1 MSSAFFVTGTDTGA
15 GKTLVTAALLLAA
28 ATRGVPSLGLKPIA
42 SGSEADAQGRLR
54 NEDALALQAAASVK
68 LPYEHVNPVT
78 FGPAIA
84 PHLAAA
90 EAGLTLRA
98 ADVAARC
105 RAVAGANPQ
114 QLLLIE
120 GAGGWRVPLNAQ
132 ESFADIPR
140 ALGIPVVLVVGLRLG
155 CVNHALLTAE
165 AIRHD
170 GLRLA
175 AWVGTQVEPG
185 MARLQDNLQTL
196 RERIDAPL
204 LGWIPWHAGI
214 RPEEAHA
221 CLDPGP
227 LLAGL
232 APVLS

>member
-1 MSSAFFVTGTDTGA
+1 VASAFFVTGTDTGA
-15 GKTLVTAALLLAA
+15 GKTLVSAALLLAA
-28 ATRGVPSLGLKPIA
+28 ARRGVRSLGLKPIA
-42 SGSEADAQGRLR
+42 SGSEPDPHGRLR

-68 LPYEHVNPVT
+68 LPYEEVNPVT
-78 FGPAIA
+78 LGPAIA

-90 EAGLTLRA
+90 EAAIRLRA

-105 RAVAGANPQ
+105 RAVARANPHE
-114 QLLLIE
+114 LLLIE
-120 GAGGWRVPLNAQ
+120 GAGGWRVPLNAD

-175 AWVGTQVEPG
+175 AWVATQVEPG
-185 MARLQDNLQTL
+185 MARLEDNLQTL
-196 RERIDAPL
+196 RQRISAPL
-204 LGWIPWHAGI
+204 LGWIPWRPGI
-214 RPEEAHA
+214 SPEEACA
-221 CLDPGP
+221 RLDPSP
-227 LLAGL
+227 LLAD
-232 APVLS
+232 ADAVLS